1 MIIETEDDKKQLRA
15 AGNILSAVLKDL
27 EAACKEGITTAE
39 LDLMAEHAIKAHGAV
54 AVFLGYKPEGAPSPY
69 PAALCV
75 SINDEVV
82 HGIPSQDRIL
92 RQGDI
97 VSLDLGLSY
106 NGYFVDSA
114 RTLTIGGDGDAAARK
129 LLAAT
134 REALGAAIGAARAGA
149 HTGDIGAAVERVARK
164 YKLGV
169 VKDLG
174 GHAVGRAV
182 HEKPYIGNEGVEGEG
197 EILPAGMVLAIEP
210 MLAEGKGD
218 IIVAADGWTYKMR
231 DRSRAAHFEQT
242 IIVTDGAAEILTAL

>member
-1 MIIETEDDKKQLRA
+1 MIIETEEDKKQLRA
-15 AGNILSAVLKDL
+15 AGNILSGVLKDL
-27 EAACKEGITTAE
+27 EALCKEGTTTAE
-39 LDLMAEHAIKAHGAV
+39 LDLAAEHAIKAQGAV
-54 AVFLGYKPEGAPSPY
+54 AVFLGYRPEGAPSAY

-75 SINDEVV
+75 SLNDEVV
-82 HGIPSQDRIL
+82 HGIPSSKRIL
-92 RQGDI
+92 RNGDI

-114 RTLTIGGDGDAAARK
+114 RTLTVGAGDANARK

-134 REALGAAIGAARAGA
+134 REALDAAVGAARAGA

-164 YKLGV
+164 YRLGV

-182 HEKPYIGNEGVEGEG
+182 HEKPFIGNEGVEGEG
-197 EILPAGMVLAIEP
+197 DLITAGMVLAIEP
-210 MLAEGKGD
+210 MLSEGKGD
-218 IIVAADGWTYKMR
+218 IITAADGWTCKMR

-242 IIVTDGAAEILTAL
+242 IIVTDGAPEILTAL

>member
-1 MIIETEDDKKQLRA
+1 MIITTDEDKKNLRA
-15 AGNILSAVLKDL
+15 AGNILSGILLDL
-27 EAACKEGITTAE
+27 EAACKEGVTTAE
-39 LDLMAEHAIKAHGAV
+39 LDLMAEHAIKARGGV
-54 AVFLGYKPEGAPSPY
+54 AVFLGYRPDGAPSAY

-82 HGIPSQDRIL
+82 HGIPSQQRIL
-92 RQGDI
+92 RKGDI

-114 RTLTIGGDGDAAARK
+114 RTLIVGDGDAAARR

-134 REALGAAIGAARAGA
+134 REALDAAVGAAYAGA
-149 HTGDIGAAVERVARK
+149 HTGDIGAAVGRVARK
-164 YKLGV
+164 YRLGV

-182 HEKPYIGNEGVEGEG
+182 HEKPFIGNEGVEGEG
-197 EILPAGMVLAIEP
+197 EVIPAGMVLAIEP
-210 MLAEGKGD
+210 MLCEGKGD
-218 IIVAADGWTYKMR
+218 IITAADGWTCKMR

-242 IIVTDGAAEILTAL
+242 IIVTDGAPEVLTAL